1 MEKNVGLTEERRVI
15 YSASFCRDGNSDKIT
30 VLTESELKIY
40 TAHVGSLGMLAGKR
54 IVY

>member
-1 MEKNVGLTEERRVI
+1 MRHLFGLVLQ
-15 YSASFCRDGNSDKIT
+15 GNSDKIT

-40 TAHVGSLGMLAGKR
+40 AAHVGSLGMLAGKR